1 MYSERRFSL
10 EEKGNNTDH
19 DLMSCNTL
27 SATKLLGIQNRKD
40 EDKCRDTEILRERSS
55 STKLQNHILSTY
67 GSYSS
72 KALNIAE
79 WSKQIQRLEDSG
91 SLYPRPIKRE
101 MVLITRLISSVSNFA
116 FNVIYFQF
124 G

>member
-1 MYSERRFSL
+1 MYSERRYSL

-27 SATKLLGIQNRKD
+27 SATKLLGIQNSKD
-40 EDKCRDTEILRERSS
+40 KDKCRDTEILRERSS

-72 KALNIAE
+72 KVLNIAG
-79 WSKQIQRLEDSG
+79 WSKQIQELEDSG

-101 MVLITRLISSVSNFA
+101 MVLIMRYEVYLIR
-116 FNVIYFQF
+116 IDFQL
-124 G
+124 